1 MNDAPPGVGFSM
13 QQCSLCHMI
22 LFFTS
27 NNNNNNNKISLMMHR
42 SSLRV
47 SSRPPWEPACSGYI
61 LAPLLVACPPCI
73 SVLHNSSDH
82 HISNTSLSYYS
93 QDYPAVKLAY
103 NWWRV
108 FEIDKDE
115 NTTHLVGDHINNRYI
130 PSPRRQMISI
140 SSPTTT
146 PRTSPAPDRPPSSS
160 SLRMMV
166 HNKPIV

>member
-1 MNDAPPGVGFSM
+1 
-13 QQCSLCHMI
+13 MI

-27 NNNNNNNKISLMMHR
+27 NNNNKISLMMHR

-108 FEIDKDE
+108 FEIDKD

-130 PSPRRQMISI
+130 SSPRRQMISI